1 MVCEGSLGG
10 PTCWASEPERWLSGP
25 TDVWGLVT
33 RTWKLQSCR
42 PSKLTEKQVMNLHD
56 FVQDENIR
64 RYQRLLST
72 SKDDAERQTI
82 LKLLTEEIAKRN
94 NQTGRKMPTAR

>member
-1 MVCEGSLGG
+1 M
-10 PTCWASEPERWLSGP
+10 PPQQTASHAIR
-25 TDVWGLVT
+25 
-33 RTWKLQSCR
+33 
-42 PSKLTEKQVMNLHD
+42 TEKQVMNLHD

>member
-1 MVCEGSLGG
+1 
-10 PTCWASEPERWLSGP
+10 
-25 TDVWGLVT
+25 
-33 RTWKLQSCR
+33 
-42 PSKLTEKQVMNLHD
+42 MNLHD

-72 SKDDAERQTI
+72 SKDDAERQPI

-94 NQTGRKMPTAR
+94 SQTGRKMQQLSDQ

>member
-1 MVCEGSLGG
+1 MGRLTFGVWDAHLETAEIPSQQ
-10 PTCWASEPERWLSGP
+10 TASHAIR
-25 TDVWGLVT
+25 
-33 RTWKLQSCR
+33 
-42 PSKLTEKQVMNLHD
+42 TEKQVMNLHD

-64 RYQRLLST
+64 RYQQLLST

-94 NQTGRKMPTAR
+94 SQTGRKMQQLADQ

>member
-1 MVCEGSLGG
+1 M
-10 PTCWASEPERWLSGP
+10 PPQQTASHAIR
-25 TDVWGLVT
+25 
-33 RTWKLQSCR
+33 
-42 PSKLTEKQVMNLHD
+42 TEKQVMNLHD

-82 LKLLTEEIAKRN
+82 LKLLTEEMAKRN